1 MREGQPSHLF
11 LIFIAVSSAL
21 YREKEKERGNCQK
34 FSFGHI
40 SLDQGQVYNE

>member
-11 LIFIAVSSAL
+11 LIFIAVSSTL